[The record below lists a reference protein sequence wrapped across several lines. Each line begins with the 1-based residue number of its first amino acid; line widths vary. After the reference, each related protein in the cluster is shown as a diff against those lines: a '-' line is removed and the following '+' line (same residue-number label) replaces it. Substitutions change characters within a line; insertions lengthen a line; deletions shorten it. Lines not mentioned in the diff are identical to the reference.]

1 MYVDFGTQKRILK
14 RSGEFYA
21 RVVRANALP
30 LPLS

>member
-1 MYVDFGTQKRILK
+1 VDFGTQKRILK

-30 LPLS
+30 LS